1 MSINCEIYVY
11 NKWYL
16 CLTAAAE
23 SAEDAK
29 EQAKKLLKSGVN
41 IADHAAYFIYVPY
54 RDKQKCQEI
63 SYYLF
68 DKQCFVIIFDCQW
81 FSFFFAVDQ
90 NQSRQ
95 WETKF

>member
-1 MSINCEIYVY
+1 MKYEIYVY

-16 CLTAAAE
+16 CLKAAAE

-54 RDKQKCQEI
+54 RDKQKC
-63 SYYLF
+63 
-68 DKQCFVIIFDCQW
+68 
-81 FSFFFAVDQ
+81 
-90 NQSRQ
+90 
-95 WETKF
+95 